1 MPSRTSVPSLALQ
14 DKSCFFFFL
23 LKPAA
28 TTPPPPTHTPHPATL
43 FQTMTYMPCCF
54 TEKTSNLEKTSV
66 PSPYKT
72 YQRAS
77 CVCLVYPAS
86 SPPIAMKEASFLGCV
101 SEIALAFGAAGLPF
115 WAEPSSRVRSALVCR
130 KAAFEGTDA
139 SAGSSDIHSM

>member
-1 MPSRTSVPSLALQ
+1 ML
-14 DKSCFFFFL
+14 FFL
-23 LKPAA
+23 SPQARSN
-28 TTPPPPTHTPHPATL
+28 TPPPHTHTPHPATL

-66 PSPYKT
+66 PSPYNT

-101 SEIALAFGAAGLPF
+101 SEIALAFGVAGLPF
-115 WAEPSSRVRSALVCR
+115 WAEPSSRVRLALVCR